1 MPVSASVAG
10 RCLSLYGAL
19 MDHRVAFKIPR
30 LLYKDFLYALLG
42 ERYQDQI
49 LLSIIVF
56 RILRKAAIKTGVI
69 GALATLVRYYAN
81 TNSRVIA
88 NQKVLTRLEKADWQF
103 YKLPFTD
110 RAEILDAVFSATLV
124 MCRSGDTVDAQGAL
138 ISRQPTGIRISN
150 IKCIGYDALC
160 AEYYILGSTNYI
172 VKVGFTDKSPTEG
185 TPSPDP
191 VIHKLSASDTT
202 ASAAHNFECTVLIEP
217 VSFILEAPLLLCDP
231 NFKISLKRYKVL
243 NESVDAYIEP
253 PTNEKEEL
261 PNSAEDLIEPQPLSH
276 VSEGIVDS
284 VSLQSSALSDGS
296 YYSSEGDDDCH
307 TNDSSRWT
315 NSDPTVQRR
324 LISKIPGQYNLA
336 FSKFRR
342 KLLTDRFFSYYGR
355 IQARYVELSNNALL
369 RGFLLN
375 FYDSMIT
382 KEQVETLVTSFVTMS
397 TDNPPSG
404 AAWAP
409 LAIRTSKSIADTSA
423 DTISV
428 MLRAFVPH
436 SSSIYLGLIQA
447 AGLRLLDLA
456 ISPSASHLNLLSQAL
471 FTSSTMESVLPIK
484 EEREFYTELRNTQ
497 VQSEPM
503 VSRFAYMV
511 QLLLSSFSAT
521 CSAKQLSAAHR
532 LVSLLLVDAFPE
544 DNNNFVHYLG
554 KTHEHL
560 DGEQSKDRKRSIA
573 LNLAPAAKMRET
585 ERIESRRA
593 LLEQL
598 KREINTENSNLVLKM
613 LSEVRGGWFRK
624 ECITEEKGKDNEPT
638 RKRKLSMDQ
647 STTRYSTEDKEP
659 NGASTK
665 DRVPSITVFSFTNEA
680 ELDNYIRFLEVQTF
694 HHILSEIVAFYV
706 STADNDNIYVHRSF
720 SQQREKFLSR
730 YNPVLNLLVALN
742 TEYRMRLREA
752 RQDFTAAKLSM
763 GIRFMPEH
771 VGFLHR
777 FPYYYWNM
785 QTLPLQDITLASL
798 WSFMRI
804 WGILD
809 PATSEAGDNFLDSPD
824 GQYCGAVITSLI
836 QELGIENP
844 EFLNSAES
852 DALDSEETHNSNS
865 SGDES
870 SKESEYIPTDA
881 TKRQLKRIA
890 KSQRKMASDSSYMSY
905 DGESSS

>member
-19 MDHRVAFKIPR
+19 MDHRVAFKVPR
-30 LLYKDFLYALLG
+30 LLYKDFLCALLG
-42 ERYQDQI
+42 ERHQDQM
-49 LLSIIVF
+49 LLSVIVF
-56 RILRKAAIKTGVI
+56 RVLRKAAIKTGVI
-69 GALATLVRYYAN
+69 GALTTLVRYYAN

-138 ISRQPTGIRISN
+138 ISRQPAGIKISN
-150 IKCIGYDALC
+150 MKCIGYDALS
-160 AEYYILGSTNYI
+160 AEYYILGGTNYI
-172 VKVGFTDKSPTEG
+172 IKVDFTDTSPSEDL
-185 TPSPDP
+185 PSSDP
-191 VIHKLSASDTT
+191 VIHRLSVSDTT
-202 ASAAHNFECTVLIEP
+202 TTAPRSFERAVLIEP
-217 VSFILEAPLLLCDP
+217 VSFVLDAPLLLCDP
-231 NFKISLKRYKVL
+231 DFNISLKHYRVL
-243 NESVDAYIEP
+243 DESVDAYIDP
-253 PTNEKEEL
+253 LTNEKEE
-261 PNSAEDLIEPQPLSH
+261 PANSAEDPIEPQSPSH
-276 VSEGIVDS
+276 VSEGAIDS
-284 VSLQSSALSDGS
+284 VSLRSSASSDDS
-296 YYSSEGDDDCH
+296 YYSSEGDDDYH
-307 TNDSSRWT
+307 TTDSSRWG
-315 NSDPTVQRR
+315 NSDPTAQRS
-324 LISKIPGQYNLA
+324 LISKIPGQYNLV

-342 KLLTDRFFSYYGR
+342 KLLTDRFFSYYGH
-355 IQARYVELSNNALL
+355 IQGRYVEISNSTSLH
-369 RGFLLN
+369 GFLLN

-382 KEQVETLVTSFVTMS
+382 KEQIETLVTSFVAAP
-397 TDNPPSG
+397 TDNPPSDIP
-404 AAWAP
+404 WAP
-409 LAIRTSKSIADTSA
+409 LALRTSKSIADTSV
-423 DTISV
+423 DTAS
-428 MLRAFVPH
+428 MLLEAFVPH
-436 SSSIYLGLIQA
+436 SSSAYLGLIQT

-456 ISPSASHLNLLSQAL
+456 VSPFASHLNVLSQAL
-471 FTSSTMESVLPIK
+471 FTSSTMESLLPMQ
-484 EEREFYTELRNTQ
+484 EEREFYAELRNTQ
-497 VQSEPM
+497 MQSEP
-503 VSRFAYMV
+503 VASRFAYMA
-511 QLLLSSFSAT
+511 QLPLSPLSAT
-521 CSAKQLSAAHR
+521 CSAKQISTAHR
-532 LVSLLLVDAFPE
+532 LTSLLFVDAFPE
-544 DNNNFVHYLG
+544 ESNHFVHYLG

-560 DGEQSKDRKRSIA
+560 DDEQPKDRKRSAA
-573 LNLAPAAKMRET
+573 LNLGPAAKMRET

-598 KREINTENSNLVLKM
+598 KHELNPESSNLILKM
-613 LSEVRGGWFRK
+613 LSEVRGGWFQK
-624 ECITEEKGKDNEPT
+624 ECIAEGKDKDSEPT

-647 STTRYSTEDKEP
+647 GATCHLAGDKEP
-659 NGASTK
+659 NAVSAK
-665 DRVPSITVFSFTNEA
+665 NRIPSITVFSFTNEA

-742 TEYRMRLREA
+742 TEYRMCLREV
-752 RQDFTAAKLSM
+752 RQDFTAAKQSM

-771 VGFLHR
+771 VGFLHK

-824 GQYCGAVITSLI
+824 GQHCNAIITSLI

-852 DALDSEETHNSNS
+852 DTLDSEETHNSNS
-865 SGDES
+865 NGDES

-881 TKRQLKRIA
+881 TKRQLKRLA
-890 KSQRKMASDSSYMSY
+890 KSQKKMVSDSSYMSY